1 MGPSHPGGACCYR
14 MAGNVRVFQ
23 YGMTPSYYCGN
34 PPNAFVWGTAPLRL
48 LAG

>member
-1 MGPSHPGGACCYR
+1 MGPTDPGGACCYR
-14 MAGNVRVFQ
+14 MAGFTRVFQ

-34 PPNAFVWGTAPLRL
+34 PPNAFVWGTAPLRS